1 MNSGNV
7 SEKNLTLDI
16 KNDFKEVISHLM
28 ELSSMEKIKKEKN
41 IAMNKDKKNRKNSV
55 NKLSTSEDEIEEE
68 NDEIS
73 EKHEIEE
80 EK

>member
-16 KNDFKEVISHLM
+16 KNDFKEMISHLM

-55 NKLSTSEDEIEEE
+55 NKLSTSEDEIEEG